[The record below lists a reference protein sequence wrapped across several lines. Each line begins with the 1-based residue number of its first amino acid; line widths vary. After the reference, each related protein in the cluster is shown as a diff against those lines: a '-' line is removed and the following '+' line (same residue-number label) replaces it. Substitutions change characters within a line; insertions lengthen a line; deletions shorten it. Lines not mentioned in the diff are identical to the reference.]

1 MCYNWKKEE
10 TIMHHINGRVAAVIG
25 VLALVGCSTTNPTQ
39 KGAGIGA
46 ATGAATGAALGA
58 IIGHQ
63 SGETGEGA
71 LIGAGAGALG
81 GALIGGAVGNAQD
94 NMFCP
99 TCGEVFTRD
108 LQYCPHDGTALKLQG
123 APHSAPAQQ
132 TPSSQ
137 NP

>member
-1 MCYNWKKEE
+1 MQSLKS
-10 TIMHHINGRVAAVIG
+10 RVIVVACAIG
-25 VLALVGCSTTNPTQ
+25 LVGCSTTNPTQ

-81 GALIGGAVGNAQD
+81 GALIGGAAGNAQN

-99 TCGEVFTRD
+99 TCGKVYTRD
-108 LQYCPHDGTALKLQG
+108 LEYCPDDGTALRLQG
-123 APHSAPAQQ
+123 SAPAQGQ
-132 TPSSQ
+132 
-137 NP
+137 